1 LTPNR
6 WRGIPIQSF
15 REEQKVIA
23 AEIQNYLSR
32 EIGMPDPITSDEQNA
47 RYTAY
52 LRRLEKQRSLTK
64 AEEKL
69 AEVLTVLIEAYE
81 AQHYEIPKASPLQ
94 VLKALLETN
103 GLKQKDLA
111 PIFGSESLVSEVW
124 NKRRELNLKQI
135 KGLAKRFNVSPSV
148 FIAV

>member
-1 LTPNR
+1 M
-6 WRGIPIQSF
+6 
-15 REEQKVIA
+15 IA
-23 AEIQNYLSR
+23 NEIQINLSR

-52 LRRLEKQRSLTK
+52 LLKLEKQKSLTA

-69 AEVLTVLIEAYE
+69 AEVLTGLIEAYE
-81 AQHYEIPKASPLQ
+81 SQYYEISKASPLQ
-94 VLKALLETN
+94 VLKALIDTN
-103 GLKQKDLA
+103 GLKQKDLT
-111 PIFGSESLVSEVW
+111 PIFGSESLVSEVL

-148 FIAV
+148 FISV

>member
-1 LTPNR
+1 MTYSD
-6 WRGIPIQSF
+6 IQ
-15 REEQKVIA
+15 K
-23 AEIQNYLSR
+23 YLSA

-47 RYTAY
+47 RYTAF
-52 LRRLEKQRSLTK
+52 LFRLEKQKSRTK

-81 AQHYEIPKASPLQ
+81 AEHYELPKASPLE
-94 VLKALLETN
+94 VLKALIDTN

-111 PIFGSESLVSEVW
+111 PIFGSESLVSEVL
-124 NKRRELNLKQI
+124 NERRELNLEQI

-148 FIAV
+148 FIAI